1 MTNLGCGKPTVLIF
15 NIIIIINITQAR
27 MGVAVLLL
35 AGGEGVYLAL
45 GKERGEL
52 IESRVDVVQ
61 SARVKEQHLLALPL
75 LWVGLDLVNESVQ
88 CLACIDLSVGQQRA
102 KGQAKRASS
111 VN

>member
-1 MTNLGCGKPTVLIF
+1 MTNLGCVKPTVLIF

-27 MGVAVLLL
+27 MGAVLLL

-88 CLACIDLSVGQQRA
+88 CLACTDLSVGQQRA